1 MKLNIEEKLTVAAAS
16 CIGVVLFVIAESS
29 ASGGGGPGFSSQNNP
44 GMQGSQ
50 FGQAAASGTGT
61 QPTGGGP
68 GFGPGN
74 NPGVDAS
81 AYGRSTA
88 SDASSGRSDGHG
100 AHSGSASD
108 KEEVIDTDPDSEKG
122 KARSEE
128 SRQTNDAD
136 ASGSTHV
143 LTRISSESGVPVE
156 TLQAQKSAT
165 GLGFGDLETANLLTK
180 ASGQSFAA
188 VVAKFKAGEGWGKI
202 AHDMGLNLGKI
213 VSDAHRSS
221 LKNSGKQLAQE
232 KSENSGKRSLI
243 PGPGIHED
251 SIIFTGISS
260 PIPSAT
266 ASRGANP
273 VPSATMSQR
282 P

>member
-16 CIGVVLFVIAESS
+16 CIGVVLFVIAGSS

-50 FGQAAASGTGT
+50 FGRAAASGTGT
-61 QPTGGGP
+61 QPTEGGP

-74 NPGVDAS
+74 NPGVEGS
-81 AYGRSTA
+81 ANGRSIA
-88 SDASSGRSDGHG
+88 SDASGGRSDGHD

-108 KEEVIDTDPDSEKG
+108 KEEVIDTDADSEKG

-136 ASGSTHV
+136 ASGSAHV
-143 LTRISSESGVPVE
+143 LTRISSESGVPVD

-180 ASGQSFAA
+180 ASGQSFDA

-251 SIIFTGISS
+251 SIIFTGIS

-266 ASRGANP
+266 VSRGANP

>member
-1 MKLNIEEKLTVAAAS
+1 MNIEQKLTTAAAS
-16 CIGVVLFVIAESS
+16 CIGVVLFVISESS

-44 GMQGSQ
+44 GMQGNQ
-50 FGQAAASGTGT
+50 FGRAAASGTGT
-61 QPTGGGP
+61 QPAEGGP

-74 NPGVDAS
+74 NPGAEGS
-81 AYGRSTA
+81 ANGRSIA
-88 SDASSGRSDGHG
+88 SDASGGRSDGHD
-100 AHSGSASD
+100 AHSGSVSD
-108 KEEVIDTDPDSEKG
+108 KEEVIDTDADSEKG

-136 ASGSTHV
+136 PSGSAHV
-143 LTRISSESGVPVE
+143 LTRISSESGVPVD
-156 TLQAQKSAT
+156 TLQEHKSAT
-165 GLGFGDLETANLLTK
+165 GLGYGDLEAANLLTK
-180 ASGQSFAA
+180 ASGQSFDA

-221 LKNSGKQLAQE
+221 LKNSGKQLVQE
-232 KSENSGKRSLI
+232 KSENGGKRSLI

-251 SIIFTGISS
+251 SIIFTGIS

-266 ASRGANP
+266 VSRGANP

>member
-16 CIGVVLFVIAESS
+16 CIGVVLFVIAGSS

-50 FGQAAASGTGT
+50 FGQAAANGTGT
-61 QPTGGGP
+61 QPTQGGP

-74 NPGVDAS
+74 NPGVEGS

-88 SDASSGRSDGHG
+88 SDASSGRSDGHD
-100 AHSGSASD
+100 ASFFHSSE
-108 KEEVIDTDPDSEKG
+108 KEEEVIDTEADNGKG

-128 SRQTNDAD
+128 SRQTDHANTT
-136 ASGSTHV
+136 GSTGV
-143 LTRISSESGVPVE
+143 LTRISSETGVSVG

-165 GLGFGDLETANLLTK
+165 GLGYGGLENANLLAK
-180 ASGQSFAA
+180 ASGQNFDDI
-188 VVAKFKAGEGWGKI
+188 VAKFKAGKGWGKI
-202 AHDMGLNLGKI
+202 VHDMGLNLGKI
-213 VSDAHRSS
+213 VSDAHQSS
-221 LKNSGKQLAQE
+221 LKNSGKHLGQE
-232 KSENSGKRSLI
+232 KAESSKPSII
-243 PGPGIHED
+243 PGPGIPEN
-251 SIIFTGISS
+251 SILYTGIT

-266 ASRGANP
+266 VSRGVNP
-273 VPSATMSQR
+273 VPSATMGPR

>member
-16 CIGVVLFVIAESS
+16 CIGVVLFVIAGSS
-29 ASGGGGPGFSSQNNP
+29 ASGGGGPGFGSQNNP

-61 QPTGGGP
+61 QPTQGGP

-74 NPGVDAS
+74 NPGVEGS

-88 SDASSGRSDGHG
+88 SDASSGRSDGHD
-100 AHSGSASD
+100 ASFFHSSE
-108 KEEVIDTDPDSEKG
+108 KEEVIDTDADSGKG
-122 KARSEE
+122 KAKSKEAL
-128 SRQTNDAD
+128 QTNHAD
-136 ASGSTHV
+136 TTGSTHV
-143 LTRISSESGVPVE
+143 LTRISSETGVSVD

-165 GLGFGDLETANLLTK
+165 GLGYGGLENANLLAK
-180 ASGQSFAA
+180 ASGQSFDNI
-188 VVAKFKAGEGWGKI
+188 VAKFKGGEGWGKI

-213 VSDAHRSS
+213 VSDAHRSHS
-221 LKNSGKQLAQE
+221 RQGKAE
-232 KSENSGKRSLI
+232 DSKASIIPGTGIPENSILY
-243 PGPGIHED
+243 
-251 SIIFTGISS
+251 TGIT

-266 ASRGANP
+266 VSRGANP
-273 VPSATMSQR
+273 VPSATMSPR